1 MKKALILPALIALA
15 LAPAADAAKKKTHA
29 LTVNAAIVA
38 HSIAP
43 AGASS
48 GTDAGSV
55 SDPSLGNGAT
65 IYTTAG
71 SSTAQTVVFQVWFG
85 LGSLK
90 GSGTVNLGAADANGQ
105 VPFSGTGKVAGGT
118 AKYKGAK
125 GTISFKGTIDAGTAA
140 KPGTGNVT
148 FTVVG
153 KGTYTG

>member
-1 MKKALILPALIALA
+1 MRKLLVLPALAALA
-15 LAPAADAAKKKTHA
+15 LVPAADAARKKTHK
-29 LTVNAAIVA
+29 LTVNAAVVA

-71 SSTAQTVVFQVWFG
+71 SSTAQTVVFQVWVN

-90 GSGTVNLGAADANGQ
+90 GSGTVTLGAADANGQ
-105 VPFSGTGKVAGGT
+105 VPFSGTGKVTSGT
-118 AKYKGAK
+118 GKYKGAK
-125 GTISFKGTIDAGTAA
+125 ATITFKGTIDAGTTL

-148 FTVVG
+148 FTAVG